1 MVAPTTLS
9 IDLTWEHTLTH
20 EQTVMLHTRV
30 HLELPMAIHVM
41 DLTFIV
47 NTIALNITM
56 RCTMDHDWWQKH
68 TTRTHDY
75 MTMAFTW
82 IDGNNGLGIVE
93 LILSCL
99 NMRTR
104 RWMLPHAV
112 GCRNNNWWVWEI
124 KITNKSV
131 YYRTQ
136 QSRRQWGIST
146 TGTKDWGW
154 QTTNYA
160 VCPHNAG
167 NVKTIPQK
175 SRGQLSKVTWHQ
187 IWEVMYV
194 GDDTIK

>member
-1 MVAPTTLS
+1 
-9 IDLTWEHTLTH
+9 
-20 EQTVMLHTRV
+20 
-30 HLELPMAIHVM
+30 M

-47 NTIALNITM
+47 NTITLNITM
-56 RCTMDHDWWQKH
+56 HCTMDHDWWQKH

-75 MTMAFTW
+75 MTMVFTW
-82 IDGNNGLGIVE
+82 IDGNDGLGIVE

-124 KITNKSV
+124 KN
-131 YYRTQ
+131 YRYKHLL
-136 QSRRQWGIST
+136 SHST
-146 TGTKDWGW
+146 IKKTMRDIHKTGTRDWGW

-160 VCPHNAG
+160 VCPHYAG

-175 SRGQLSKVTWHQ
+175 SRGQLRKVTWHQ